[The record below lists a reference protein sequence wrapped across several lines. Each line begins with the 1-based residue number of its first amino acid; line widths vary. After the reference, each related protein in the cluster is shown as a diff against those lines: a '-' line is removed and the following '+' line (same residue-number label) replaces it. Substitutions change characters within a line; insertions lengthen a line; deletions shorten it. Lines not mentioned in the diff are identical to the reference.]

1 MEGMNSIEF
10 TISRNIQLGNALFN
24 LLIVYFVYR
33 HYRDR
38 NYAPAQRYRTTLPRF
53 FAGIVDQ
60 AVLFPIHFLL
70 SLAAPWLSLYLLAL
84 LQIII
89 DTTYSILLHA
99 RYGQTVGKRVCRIRI
114 VDHLTGTQISLNQAL
129 LRDSGLLI
137 GLFYAVAVLKGEDF
151 DPNHLTGT
159 AALVAGIWFMLEIIT
174 MLLNEK
180 RRALHDLIASTVVIR
195 TQIDAG
201 QPAPPSAAVAPQPPE
216 DTP

>member
-1 MEGMNSIEF
+1 MEGMDSTEF
-10 TISRNIQLGNALFN
+10 NFNENLELGNAPFY
-24 LLIVYFVYR
+24 LLIVYFVHRY
-33 HYRDR
+33 YRDR
-38 NYAPAQRYRTTLPRF
+38 HYAPARRYRTTLPRF
-53 FAGIVDQ
+53 FAGLADQ
-60 AVLFPIHFLL
+60 AVLFPIHLL
-70 SLAAPWLSLYLLAL
+70 LALAAPWLSLYLLAL
-84 LQIII
+84 LQIIV

-159 AALVAGIWFMLEIIT
+159 VALVAGIWFMLEIIT

-180 RRALHDLIASTVVIR
+180 RRALHDLIAGTVVVR

-201 QPAPPSAAVAPQPPE
+201 QSAPQPE